1 MDPTMLPHRVAANG
15 RYFVDR
21 QGQPCFWLGDTQ
33 WNLFRCQD
41 FPSAKIILDD
51 RHAKGFNVVQVMG
64 PGCARDVHAAPVFG
78 EAFPERDLSRPN
90 QAYFAH
96 MDQVIAYAGQLGIAL
111 AIGLDHP
118 VLRLTN
124 LGNART
130 YGRWI
135 GQRYRHHDHL
145 IWIPTYI
152 VPDQEHLPVMRELMA
167 GLREGGAQGLCSSH
181 PDPATPT
188 VSSSIA
194 HGEPW
199 LDFNCIQTFKSTHL
213 IYQTVQHD
221 YGLAPPKP
229 VVMAEGAYEGGSEY
243 GFAVTPLWV
252 RRQAYWSYL
261 AGGHHSYGHND
272 AWRVLP
278 TWQNAL
284 DAPGAHQL
292 GVLKR
297 IFAGLRWWE
306 LVPDQGLF
314 AAGTGE
320 GNTLNAAATTAAR
333 DTALVYLSQP
343 GQVSLQVHALQAGK
357 MLQAHWIDPR
367 DGSSQAA
374 GLLAGA
380 GVQDFAAPP
389 DWEDALLLIQPG

>member
-1 MDPTMLPHRVAANG
+1 MEYALPVQIAANG
-15 RYFVDR
+15 RYFLDR
-21 QGQPCFWLGDTQ
+21 RNQPCFWLGDTQ
-33 WNLFRCQD
+33 WNLFRCHGFD
-41 FPSAKIILDD
+41 TAKAILDD
-51 RHAKGFNVVQVMG
+51 RRAKGFNVVQVMV
-64 PGCARDVHAAPVFG
+64 PGITRDVATAPVFG
-78 EAFPERDLSRPN
+78 EAFPDRDLSRPN
-90 QAYFAH
+90 PAYFAN
-96 MDQVIAYAGQLGIAL
+96 MDQIITYAGQLGIGL

-118 VLRLTN
+118 VLRLAT
-124 LGNART
+124 LSNART

-135 GQRYRHHDHL
+135 GERYHHCDHL
-145 IWIPTYI
+145 LWIPTYL
-152 VPDQEHLPVMRELMA
+152 VPDQEHLPVMRELMT
-167 GLREGGAQGLCSSH
+167 GLREGGARGLGTSH
-181 PDPATPT
+181 PDPAKPT
-188 VSSSIA
+188 VSSSLA
-194 HGEPW
+194 HGESW

-278 TWQNAL
+278 TWLEAL

-292 GVLKR
+292 TVLKG
-297 IFAGLRWWE
+297 IFAGVRWWE
-306 LVPDQGLF
+306 LVPDQELF
-314 AAGTGE
+314 AEGMGE

-333 DTALVYLSQP
+333 DWALVYLSHP
-343 GQVSLQVHALQAGK
+343 CQVSLRVYTLKAGSALHARWL
-357 MLQAHWIDPR
+357 DPR

-374 GLLAGA
+374 CPLSGA
-380 GVQDFAAPP
+380 GVQAFAAPP